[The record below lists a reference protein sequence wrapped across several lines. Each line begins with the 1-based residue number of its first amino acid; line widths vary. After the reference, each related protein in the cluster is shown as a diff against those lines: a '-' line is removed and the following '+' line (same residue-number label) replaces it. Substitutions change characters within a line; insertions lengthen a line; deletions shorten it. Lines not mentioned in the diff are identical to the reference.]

1 MPRGY
6 APYPGQPGPGP
17 GPGFPAQPAPGPA
30 ARSQPPGAVLGGV
43 ALGLG
48 ILLLI
53 IGASAGLSVVVIG
66 GLVAGAWGIWRL
78 VTTSGNGPSGSS
90 GPNGSSGSSGQKP
103 PPGRP

>member
-78 VTTSGNGPSGSS
+78 VTTSGNGSNGPGGS
-90 GPNGSSGSSGQKP
+90 NGQKP

>member
-6 APYPGQPGPGP
+6 APYAG
-17 GPGFPAQPAPGPA
+17 QPAPGPGPFHPV
-30 ARSQPPGAVLGGV
+30 QPPAGQPAKPKQQSPAFGAL

-48 ILLLI
+48 IVLLI

-78 VTTSGNGPSGSS
+78 VSTSGSGTQPPSGP
-90 GPNGSSGSSGQKP
+90 GP
-103 PPGRP
+103 

>member
-17 GPGFPAQPAPGPA
+17 GPGFPAQPTPGPA

-78 VTTSGNGPSGSS
+78 VTTSGNGSN
-90 GPNGSSGSSGQKP
+90 GPNGSNGQKP